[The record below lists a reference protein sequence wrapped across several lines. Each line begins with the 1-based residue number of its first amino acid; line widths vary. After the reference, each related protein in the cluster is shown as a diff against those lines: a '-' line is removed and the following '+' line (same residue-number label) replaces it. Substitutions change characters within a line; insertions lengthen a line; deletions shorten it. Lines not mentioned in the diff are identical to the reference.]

1 MNIIIYYYT
10 SMFLQLSESVSYFQI
25 IVNIS
30 LLRYSIAHTS
40 AKLCATMNMIGGY
53 LMH

>member
-10 SMFLQLSESVSYFQI
+10 PMFLQLSESVSYFQI

-30 LLRYSIAHTS
+30 LLHETLLPIPVLS
-40 AKLCATMNMIGGY
+40 CATMNMIGGY